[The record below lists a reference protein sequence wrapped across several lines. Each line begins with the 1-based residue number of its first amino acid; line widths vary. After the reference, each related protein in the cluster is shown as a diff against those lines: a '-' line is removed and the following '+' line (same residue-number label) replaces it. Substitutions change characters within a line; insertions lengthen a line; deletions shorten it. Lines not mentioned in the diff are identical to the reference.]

1 MLLYFTGLTCWR
13 VSWRL
18 VLLTLSASAAS
29 AGKCLVGTTETFID
43 SHKVSSGIAFRWA
56 SGANW
61 FLKFFYFYKDH
72 IVSIRHVNINTLFGM
87 NRMCSKHI
95 QMQIRI
101 EETLFWV
108 WDPSFL
114 LSCRRA
120 VRYEHE
126 HVELMHYDMWH
137 AFLPP

>member
-1 MLLYFTGLTCWR
+1 MLTGKLKAG
-13 VSWRL
+13 VIN
-18 VLLTLSASAAS
+18 TLSF
-29 AGKCLVGTTETFID
+29 GGQCR
-43 SHKVSSGIAFRWA
+43 KVFSGDHRDFYRLPQSILRYSFQVSKW
-56 SGANW
+56 SK
-61 FLKFFYFYKDH
+61 FLKFFNFYKDH

-126 HVELMHYDMWH
+126 HVELMHYDM
-137 AFLPP
+137 